1 MRGLRDR
8 VRVLEREKMEREFQL
23 KTMHRKIF
31 QIMRETEGSQLNLRS
46 QDALSPSEASVY
58 QVDTL

>member
-31 QIMRETEGSQLNLRS
+31 QIMRETEGSKLNLRS
-46 QDALSPSEASVY
+46 QDALSPCEASVY
-58 QVDTL
+58 

>member
-31 QIMRETEGSQLNLRS
+31 QIMRETEGSQIKP
-46 QDALSPSEASVY
+46 ALSGCFVSK
-58 QVDTL
+58 